1 MQEQNG
7 RNDNN
12 REDYDRR
19 TRNMM
24 NMRMGTGS
32 MQGSMNIGN
41 IKTNNSERTRMVEDI
56 YLKLDE
62 RMCKALNF
70 HEQLADYFVSS
81 VYRDLNEC
89 VNIST

>member
-24 NMRMGTGS
+24 DMRMG
-32 MQGSMNIGN
+32 NGN
-41 IKTNNSERTRMVEDI
+41 KRIVQRT
-56 YLKLDE
+56 L
-62 RMCKALNF
+62 
-70 HEQLADYFVSS
+70 
-81 VYRDLNEC
+81 
-89 VNIST
+89 

>member
-1 MQEQNG
+1 MNEYDMQEQNG

-24 NMRMGTGS
+24 DMRMGTDS

-41 IKTNNSERTRMVEDI
+41 IKTNNSERTRRIGFE
-56 YLKLDE
+56 Y
-62 RMCKALNF
+62 
-70 HEQLADYFVSS
+70 
-81 VYRDLNEC
+81 
-89 VNIST
+89 